1 MLACFKKNDFN
12 QALCAKEISNFQ
24 GCYKDFMVMEISIN
38 VFIFL
43 GICLWMSHKM
53 GSYMINA
60 NSFKLWDSKRGN
72 IWKID
77 SKLQE

>member
-1 MLACFKKNDFN
+1 
-12 QALCAKEISNFQ
+12 
-24 GCYKDFMVMEISIN
+24 
-38 VFIFL
+38 
-43 GICLWMSHKM
+43 M